1 VLKSTIF
8 DKIKKFMI
16 AIIAAILCGIWG
28 YKVLEQK
35 GYNTPIIG
43 ACLGGLLGIFGVLIC
58 YLFFNE
64 D

>member
-1 VLKSTIF
+1 
-8 DKIKKFMI
+8 MI
-16 AIIAAILCGIWG
+16 TIIAAILCGIWG

-58 YLFFNE
+58 YIFFNE